1 MKNSKTIVTALVLS
15 GSFVIGCSSSDRGT
29 ASRSSSG
36 VSSSSS
42 RGMSS
47 GTSGSSSRTAG
58 ATGEQRSTGKI
69 SQSDMRKVE
78 EALKAK
84 GYDPGP
90 INGQMDAQT
99 QQALR
104 DYQSRNKLPV
114 TGAVDQGTADSLG
127 VVIVIVP
134 E

>member
-1 MKNSKTIVTALVLS
+1 MRNQKLILTALVLS
-15 GSFVIGCSSSDRGT
+15 GSLGVGYSSSDRGSG
-29 ASRSSSG
+29 SRSASADFPSSQSPSRIAAT
-36 VSSSSS
+36 SSS
-42 RGMSS
+42 
-47 GTSGSSSRTAG
+47 
-58 ATGEQRSTGKI
+58 EQKSAGKI

-104 DYQSRNKLPV
+104 GFQSKNNLAV
-114 TGAVDQGTADSLG
+114 TGTVDQATADSLG

>member
-1 MKNSKTIVTALVLS
+1 MKNSKSIVTAIVLS
-15 GSFVIGCSSSDRGT
+15 GSFIIGCSSNDGGSG
-29 ASRSSSG
+29 SRSASAG
-36 VSSSSS
+36 SSSSQ
-42 RGMSS
+42 GMSS
-47 GTSGSSSRTAG
+47 GSGTRTAAASG
-58 ATGEQRSTGKI
+58 QQKSASKI

-84 GYDPGP
+84 GFDPGP

-104 DYQSRNKLPV
+104 DYQSKNKLSV
-114 TGAVDQGTADSLG
+114 TGGVDQATADSLG
-127 VVIVIVP
+127 IVIVFLP

>member
-1 MKNSKTIVTALVLS
+1 MKNTKMLVTAIALS
-15 GSFVIGCSSSDRGT
+15 GSFAIGCSSSDQG
-29 ASRSSSG
+29 SSSRMASEA
-36 VSSSSS
+36 SSSSP
-42 RGMSS
+42 GMSS
-47 GTSGSSSRTAG
+47 GSSSQSAS
-58 ATGEQRSTGKI
+58 ATGQRSGGKI

-84 GYDPGP
+84 GFDPGP

-104 DYQSRNKLPV
+104 DYQTKNKLAV
-114 TGAVDQGTADSLG
+114 TGMPDPATAESLG
-127 VVIVIVP
+127 IVIVFLP